1 MPAENA
7 NFDQV
12 VSNLSYSLIT
22 SGYST
27 TGIANI
33 VLNYAKN
40 VTQSTLGYA
49 SVIDPMTKNNICHTL
64 TGMIGDSCRIP
75 PSKSGIV
82 FPVGSTGEYPTL
94 WGHALNTR
102 TPFYTNALG
111 EHPASKGLPSDHV
124 KIERFLSVPVV
135 LGDELCGQI
144 SLANSED
151 DYNDQDL
158 ENVSQVAV
166 LFAHALKRF
175 QLDDAKTPS
184 HAPMKHRAASPEGE
198 GGQAA
203 AEQLEELPRIIQ
215 TTITS
220 NLKRLTTPYI
230 DQLKQTELNS
240 AQLFLLEKL
249 QENLEGC
256 GSSLL
261 SHSRLMNV
269 TFTPQEFQI
278 AILIKSG
285 LKTKEIAEQ
294 LDISINAINF
304 HRKNIR
310 KKLSISNK
318 DVNLQTYLLSLEE
331 W

>member
-1 MPAENA
+1 MHSKDVNPERT
-7 NFDQV
+7 
-12 VSNLSYSLIT
+12 VSDLSYSLIT

-40 VTQSTLGYA
+40 ITESTLGYA
-49 SVIDPMTKNNICHTL
+49 SVIDPLTKNNICHTL
-64 TGMIGDSCRIP
+64 TGMIGDSCHIP

-82 FPVGSTGEYPTL
+82 FPVNSSGNYPTL

-102 TPFYTNALG
+102 TPFYSNSPKN
-111 EHPASKGLPSDHV
+111 HPASTGLPSNHT

-135 LGDELCGQI
+135 LKDNLLGQI
-144 SLANSED
+144 SLANSAHDYD
-151 DYNDQDL
+151 DNDL
-158 ENVSQVAV
+158 ENVCQIAI
-166 LFAHALKRF
+166 LFAHALQRF
-175 QLDDAKTPS
+175 QLDTPS
-184 HAPMKHRAASPEGE
+184 PSTRVPVEKSSSPHHADDFPDTSEN
-198 GGQAA
+198 
-203 AEQLEELPRIIQ
+203 LEILPSNIQ

-230 DQLKQTELNS
+230 EQLKQTELS
-240 AQLFLLEKL
+240 STQQFLLEKL

-256 GSSLL
+256 ASSLL
-261 SHSRLMNV
+261 THTRLINV
-269 TFTPQEFQI
+269 IFTPQEFQV

-318 DVNLQTYLLSLEE
+318 HINLQTYLLSLEE